1 MIILIFTSHI
11 QENFLLFQFLFQPF
25 SHFTPSLY
33 LKILARIIY
42 TWGPPLSVFSFS
54 WTRSIQACSLII
66 GQKIVIA
73 KFTNNLTKLNP
84 TFFFLSLHCKLTHQ
98 KHLTHLS
105 HFLPTNTFF
114 TWFSGETAY
123 SPVHLSSV
131 SFAGSYNLSYLLNF
145 KTELILWAAFF
156 FLFTFNSLVISSS
169 FFVFKYHL

>member
-1 MIILIFTSHI
+1 MDFSHLYMIILIFTSHI

-84 TFFFLSLHCKLTHQ
+84 TFFF
-98 KHLTHLS
+98 
-105 HFLPTNTFF
+105 FLVFIVSWHIKSIWHIWVT
-114 TWFSGETAY
+114 S
-123 SPVHLSSV
+123 SPQTLSSL
-131 SFAGSYNLSYLLNF
+131 GSQERQHIPLSIYPQSHLLAP
-145 KTELILWAAFF
+145 I
-156 FLFTFNSLVISSS
+156 ISPTS
-169 FFVFKYHL
+169 